1 MTLVAKNY
9 TSEAGHWYT
18 KDGIP
23 AYTVIGKN
31 GKERN
36 TTLRDAREHSL
47 VPSVT
52 TIIGVAAK
60 HGLTAW
66 LQKQAILAAL
76 TLPRLTDEPE
86 EEWLDRVLQD
96 SKQQGR
102 DAADAGTDI
111 HAAIQASFEGKD
123 VGRHQEHVKAVHE
136 ALLTHFGDVKWV
148 AERSFAHDLGFGGK
162 SDLFCPEI
170 PAVVDIKSKDFT
182 DPEKV
187 DAYDEHMMQLA
198 AYRVGLGAHKAVCSN
213 LFVSRTVPGLTVFK
227 HWTEAE
233 IARGWTMFA
242 NLLEFWQAKNK
253 YR

>member
-1 MTLVAKNY
+1 MLVAKNY

-18 KDGIP
+18 RDGIP

-31 GKERN
+31 GRERN
-36 TTLRDAREHSL
+36 TTLRDGREHNL

-52 TIIGVAAK
+52 TIINVAAK

-66 LQKQAILAAL
+66 LQKQAVLSAL
-76 TLPRLTDEPE
+76 TLPRLPE
-86 EEWLDRVLQD
+86 ESEEAWLERVLQD
-96 SKQQGR
+96 SKQQGK

-111 HAAIQASFEGKD
+111 HAAIEASFEGRD
-123 VGRHQEHVKAVHE
+123 IGRHQEHVKAVKN
-136 ALLTHFGDVKWV
+136 ALLAHFGEVKWV

-162 SDLFCPEI
+162 SDLFCQEI

-182 DPEKV
+182 DPNKV

-198 AYRVGLGAHKAVCSN
+198 AYRVGLGVHKAVCSN
-213 LFVSRTVPGLTVFK
+213 LFVSRTVPGLVAFK

-242 NLLEFWQAKNK
+242 SLLDFWQAKHK